1 MKKLLTLAAMLI
13 LAVVNYGQYTSIAS
27 FNAAEDQV
35 TPDSLRAYGND
46 QGVRTLWSGKDLDG
60 DGLQEVL
67 ATDYSNGGRVHVYEK
82 NGDALELVWSSPA
95 SSEGNPN
102 STPRWVQTGD
112 LDGDGSM
119 EIIFPRGLRY
129 DGQIEVWEYTGS
141 DNDYGT
147 NPALTLT
154 SEAFTAQGLLRMRMD
169 REQGT
174 VYDFDGDGKDEL
186 ITANENND
194 MYVLGV
200 LGSFPGFASFQ
211 IEAGDGASDQQLGRG
226 SWWTSIPADLNGDG
240 NKEIVTHQWNFL
252 GFWSAKATAANT
264 YEYPDTTSTGVPPAY
279 YEYMFD
285 DNADAVAY
293 MGVHDADLD
302 GDGKDEIVGVTYVG
316 SGDRNYEP
324 FVVDPTDAHDGIY
337 GWDIANFG
345 IVADSLWK
353 LAGKD
358 GGSHWGTEAYDF
370 DEDGKSEILLG
381 GSADYNMISLE
392 YAGSGDL
399 TDPSS
404 YDPTI
409 VYTGAANVFHNVDI
423 KVDST
428 GAVDTVYYE
437 GPFVSK
443 MYAGSDVDGNGNMEV
458 VLAYQSVADSITYQ
472 YLTWDP
478 VNSNFSLDST
488 WKIFNP
494 NAVNIRVLEY
504 TGSTGFEILDLGVVT
519 PDDYVLEQN
528 YPNPFN
534 PTTTINFTL
543 PLDKQISLTVYD
555 VLGKEVKTLLDN
567 KDFKKGSHQVT
578 WDGTNNFNQKVASGN
593 YIYTLKFGNFTKS
606 AKMTLL
612 K

>member
-1 MKKLLTLAAMLI
+1 
-13 LAVVNYGQYTSIAS
+13 
-27 FNAAEDQV
+27 
-35 TPDSLRAYGND
+35 
-46 QGVRTLWSGKDLDG
+46 
-60 DGLQEVL
+60 
-67 ATDYSNGGRVHVYEK
+67 
-82 NGDALELVWSSPA
+82 
-95 SSEGNPN
+95 
-102 STPRWVQTGD
+102 
-112 LDGDGSM
+112 
-119 EIIFPRGLRY
+119 
-129 DGQIEVWEYTGS
+129 
-141 DNDYGT
+141 
-147 NPALTLT
+147 
-154 SEAFTAQGLLRMRMD
+154 
-169 REQGT
+169 
-174 VYDFDGDGKDEL
+174 
-186 ITANENND
+186 
-194 MYVLGV
+194 
-200 LGSFPGFASFQ
+200 
-211 IEAGDGASDQQLGRG
+211 
-226 SWWTSIPADLNGDG
+226 
-240 NKEIVTHQWNFL
+240 
-252 GFWSAKATAANT
+252 
-264 YEYPDTTSTGVPPAY
+264 
-279 YEYMFD
+279 
-285 DNADAVAY
+285 

-337 GWDIANFG
+337 GWDVANFG

-567 KDFKKGSHQVT
+567 KDMKKGSHQVT